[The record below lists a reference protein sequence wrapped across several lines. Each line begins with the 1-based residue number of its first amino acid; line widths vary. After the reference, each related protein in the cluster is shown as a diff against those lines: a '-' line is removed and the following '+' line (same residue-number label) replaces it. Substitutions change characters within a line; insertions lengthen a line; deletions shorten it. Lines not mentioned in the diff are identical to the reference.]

1 MVVFID
7 CNPSFS
13 IYTQMSLVSSDRLI
27 IPMMADFSSI
37 EGIKGIMTLLYDEY
51 PTAAL
56 KKYAENIMTF
66 TKQIERFKDL
76 KLPLIDTFVF
86 NNYTCGSNGIAKAYN
101 SLKSELVKFC
111 IDQYDKFPQYFVRK
125 KISRNQKWEDLY
137 IADVRDFHSV
147 GRVSSSLG
155 IPIIE
160 LDKQSTYEMPDGE
173 KVPIQKN
180 GYNNSVDALN
190 NLVDI
195 ISANN

>member
-125 KISRNQKWEDLY
+125 KISRN
-137 IADVRDFHSV
+137 
-147 GRVSSSLG
+147 
-155 IPIIE
+155 
-160 LDKQSTYEMPDGE
+160 
-173 KVPIQKN
+173 
-180 GYNNSVDALN
+180 
-190 NLVDI
+190 
-195 ISANN
+195 

>member
-1 MVVFID
+1 
-7 CNPSFS
+7 
-13 IYTQMSLVSSDRLI
+13 MSLVSSDRLI

-125 KISRNQKWEDLY
+125 KISRKSTQNPKNS
-137 IADVRDFHSV
+137 HSCK
-147 GRVSSSLG
+147 GFSFSRKSILFFRYS
-155 IPIIE
+155 
-160 LDKQSTYEMPDGE
+160 
-173 KVPIQKN
+173 
-180 GYNNSVDALN
+180 YN
-190 NLVDI
+190 
-195 ISANN
+195 

>member
-1 MVVFID
+1 
-7 CNPSFS
+7 
-13 IYTQMSLVSSDRLI
+13 MSLVSSDRLI

-125 KISRNQKWEDLY
+125 KISRN
-137 IADVRDFHSV
+137 
-147 GRVSSSLG
+147 
-155 IPIIE
+155 
-160 LDKQSTYEMPDGE
+160 
-173 KVPIQKN
+173 
-180 GYNNSVDALN
+180 
-190 NLVDI
+190 
-195 ISANN
+195 